1 MNSSEKRRKELLE
14 QTRRLYSDRR
24 EPPAVHPRYGAAYH
38 KLYADENE
46 PDSPAGTFGLRIF
59 LAFLLFAGFVTMDR
73 QEYKVLQVD
82 SDRIVQEI
90 QADTDAAELW
100 KNLSKDISWNK

>member
-24 EPPAVHPRYGAAYH
+24 EPPAVHPRYGSIYRG
-38 KLYADENE
+38 LYGNDSDELM
-46 PDSPAGTFGLRIF
+46 PAGTFGVRLF
-59 LAFLLFAGFVTMDR
+59 LAFLLFAGFVTMD
-73 QEYKVLQVD
+73 QQKYEVFHVN

-90 QADTDAAELW
+90 ETDLDVEEVW
-100 KNLSKDISWNK
+100 KGLP

>member
-24 EPPAVHPRYGAAYH
+24 EPPAVHPRYGS
-38 KLYADENE
+38 LYRGLYGNEDEE
-46 PDSPAGTFGLRIF
+46 SIPVGTFGVRLF

-73 QEYKVLQVD
+73 QEYEVFHMNSEQ
-82 SDRIVQEI
+82 IVQEI
-90 QADTDAAELW
+90 ETDLDIAEVW
-100 KNLSKDISWNK
+100 KEL

>member
-24 EPPAVHPRYGAAYH
+24 EPPAVHPRYGAVYH
-38 KLYADENE
+38 NLYGSEGEENV
-46 PDSPAGTFGLRIF
+46 PAGTFGLRVF

-73 QEYKVLQVD
+73 QEYKIFQVD
-82 SDRIVQEI
+82 SSRIVEEI
-90 QADTDAAELW
+90 QADLDVKEVWEEL
-100 KNLSKDISWNK
+100 

>member
-1 MNSSEKRRKELLE
+1 MTGENRRQCIHGMALHITSCM
-14 QTRRLYSDRR
+14 QTKMSRIPRQ
-24 EPPAVHPRYGAAYH
+24 VHSG
-38 KLYADENE
+38 
-46 PDSPAGTFGLRIF
+46 
-59 LAFLLFAGFVTMDR
+59 LLFAGFVTMDR

-90 QADTDAAELW
+90 QADTDAAEVW

>member
-1 MNSSEKRRKELLE
+1 MNSSEKRRKDLLE

-24 EPPAVHPRYGAAYH
+24 EPPAVHPRYGSVYH
-38 KLYADENE
+38 GLYGS
-46 PDSPAGTFGLRIF
+46 DSEESTPAGTFGVRLF

-73 QEYKVLQVD
+73 QEYKVFHVN

-90 QADTDAAELW
+90 ETDLDVAEVW
-100 KNLSKDISWNK
+100 KNL